1 LTVNQHTEE
10 GAQAASSSV
19 AAPRANIE
27 VSSLTYYYPGKQPL
41 LAISNTS
48 FHVGDGEFVSIIGPS
63 GCGKS
68 TMLRLLA
75 DLLKPT
81 RGEISIS
88 GQTPEKMRKSR
99 QIGFVFQDAALMP
112 WRSANGNV
120 MLPLQVMRKGGK
132 QGKAKSRE
140 MLNLVGLGEFGG
152 KRPSE
157 LSGGMRQR
165 VSIARALTYSP
176 QVLLMDEPFGALD
189 QLTRDEMNQEL
200 LRIWEANRTTL
211 VFVTHSIAEAVFLS
225 DRVLVMSPRPG
236 TVRASIDIKL
246 SRPRKPEIK
255 HETAFFEHETKVLN
269 ALEGRA

>member
-1 LTVNQHTEE
+1 M
-10 GAQAASSSV
+10 
-19 AAPRANIE
+19 
-27 VSSLTYYYPGKQPL
+27 
-41 LAISNTS
+41 
-48 FHVGDGEFVSIIGPS
+48 IGPS

-68 TMLRLLA
+68 TMLRLIA

-81 RGEISIS
+81 RGDISIS
-88 GQTPEKMRKSR
+88 GQTPERMRKNR

-112 WRSANGNV
+112 WRSASSNV
-120 MLPLQVMRKGGK
+120 MLPLQVMHKGGK
-132 QGKAKSRE
+132 QGKAKSKE
-140 MLNLVGLGEFGG
+140 MLNLVGLGDFGG

-236 TVRASIDIKL
+236 TVRASIDIDL
-246 SRPRKPEIK
+246 PRPRESEIK
-255 HETAFFEHETKVLN
+255 HEAAFFEHETKVLN